1 MLREAMRSMNTLHIA
16 KSTLLV
22 ALVASLA
29 AVPAG
34 GQQPGP
40 AAGQGAAPQGARP
53 AGAAP
58 QGGGGPRASQP
69 LGDGPWD
76 FQTERAKIHVSVVT
90 KGLDHPWGMAF
101 LPNGDM
107 LVTERPGR
115 LRVVRKDGKL
125 EPTPIGGLP
134 KIRAAV
140 IGGLL
145 DVALHP
151 QFARNR
157 LVYFSY
163 SKPDAQNEALATTA
177 VARGKWDGGS
187 TLTEVKDIFVADSWY
202 SGEMAGKNNRCC
214 GQGPAD
220 GSYGSRIVFDKNG
233 YLFITI
239 GDRNW
244 GEKAQ
249 DPSSHLGKI
258 VRVRDDGSVPKDNP
272 FVGKEGYKPDLWTIG
287 HRNPLGLTIH
297 PVTGELW
304 ESEFGPRGGDEVNK
318 IEKGKNYGWI
328 LVTEGEHYNGE
339 PTKLGKHGAPGM
351 VDPVLFWVPSINPGN
366 LAFYEAKKFPDW
378 RGNMLM
384 ATMTRSLVRATF
396 DKSGKPTGQ
405 EKMLTELGQRLRD
418 VRVGPDGLVYVLT
431 DETGGAMLQDRARE
445 VALRNRIV
453 VRRRTATAGGTC
465 VGMCMCVRRG
475 SAERGAAGSITCR
488 CPIMPIV
495 GMIED
500 VTVVHPHA
508 GALVELHGDREL
520 GLRRHADRVLP
531 FRHPRRVEHLEEI
544 AVQVERMREV
554 GVVHEIPDLRL
565 AEPRLERLRALVRDA
580 VEAHH
585 DAVAVERDRERE
597 LLLRRTRDV
606 DRLDVAQR
614 FRDRL
619 GRNRRRVDGVDRE
632 QVLARPIERAA
643 VAAIDRHPLQ
653 DLVAAGRVGRSEYR
667 IGPLARRDDDR
678 VDILGAR
685 REPVV
690 AAEPHEAVVGQ
701 P

>member
-1 MLREAMRSMNTLHIA
+1 LPIA
-16 KSTLLV
+16 RSTLLV

-29 AVPAG
+29 AVPVS

-40 AAGQGAAPQGARP
+40 AAGQAAAPQGARP

-69 LGDGPWD
+69 LGEGPWD
-76 FQTERAKIHVSVVT
+76 FQTEREKIHVSVVT

-272 FVGKEGYKPDLWTIG
+272 FVGKDGYKPDLWTIG

-366 LAFYEAKKFPDW
+366 LAFYEAKKLPDW
-378 RGNMLM
+378 RGDMLM

-396 DKSGKPTGQ
+396 DKSGKPTSQ

-431 DETGGAMLQDRARE
+431 DETGGAML
-445 VALRNRIV
+445 RI
-453 VRRRTATAGGTC
+453 
-465 VGMCMCVRRG
+465 
-475 SAERGAAGSITCR
+475 
-488 CPIMPIV
+488 
-495 GMIED
+495 
-500 VTVVHPHA
+500 
-508 GALVELHGDREL
+508 
-520 GLRRHADRVLP
+520 
-531 FRHPRRVEHLEEI
+531 
-544 AVQVERMREV
+544 
-554 GVVHEIPDLRL
+554 
-565 AEPRLERLRALVRDA
+565 EPAK
-580 VEAHH
+580 
-585 DAVAVERDRERE
+585 
-597 LLLRRTRDV
+597 
-606 DRLDVAQR
+606 
-614 FRDRL
+614 
-619 GRNRRRVDGVDRE
+619 
-632 QVLARPIERAA
+632 
-643 VAAIDRHPLQ
+643 
-653 DLVAAGRVGRSEYR
+653 
-667 IGPLARRDDDR
+667 
-678 VDILGAR
+678 
-685 REPVV
+685 
-690 AAEPHEAVVGQ
+690 
-701 P
+701 